1 VILVL
6 EGLFWLSI
14 FTVFYAYFG
23 YLILLWLISLIKTGR
38 TTGNLIEKPSPAFQ
52 MVTLLISAYNEE
64 KNIEKK
70 LSNSLDLNY
79 PKNLLEIIVVSD
91 GSTDRTNEIV
101 AGYADKGVNLYHYE
115 GRIGKTACLNKS
127 IPLAKGDIIVFSD
140 ANSLYNRD
148 AILSMVRHF
157 EDDRIGF
164 VTGYTEYVLEGGE
177 SNLASV
183 GLYAK
188 IEILA
193 KKLESRISSCV
204 GADGAIFAIRKNLY
218 QSLMSYDINDFVIP
232 LNIIRQGY
240 RGVFEEDA
248 YCLEKTARD
257 QRGEFNRQT
266 RITSRTLRALFK
278 RTDLLNPFKYP
289 MFSFELIS
297 HKLIKFIVPFL
308 LVIIFILNIV
318 ILGRQGGIYLIT
330 FSAQILFYF
339 LGCLGNLQDN
349 IKFLSKINAHCK
361 TFILVNFAIFLGWLK
376 YIQGETYT
384 TWQPD
389 R

>member
-1 VILVL
+1 VIFVL

-14 FTVFYAYFG
+14 FAVFYAYFG

-38 TTGNLIEKPSPAFQ
+38 TRDNLKEKPSPASQ

-64 KNIEKK
+64 ANIEKK

-101 AGYADKGVNLYHYE
+101 AGYADKGVNLCHYE

-164 VTGYTEYVLEGGE
+164 VTGYTEYVLEDCE

-218 QSLMSYDINDFVIP
+218 QPLMSYDINDFVIP

-257 QRGEFNRQT
+257 QRGEFSRQI

-278 RTDLLNPFKYP
+278 YTDLLNPFKYP

-297 HKLIKFIVPFL
+297 HKFVKFMVPFL
-308 LVIIFILNIV
+308 LFIIFVLNSV
-318 ILGRQGGIYLIT
+318 ILSRQGGIYLIT

-361 TFILVNFAIFLGWLK
+361 TFILVNFAIFLGWLR

>member
-1 VILVL
+1 
-6 EGLFWLSI
+6 
-14 FTVFYAYFG
+14 
-23 YLILLWLISLIKTGR
+23 LISLIKTGK

-64 KNIEKK
+64 ENIEKK
-70 LSNSLDLNY
+70 LLNSLDLNY

-101 AGYADKGVNLYHYE
+101 AGYADKGVNLCHYE
-115 GRIGKTACLNKS
+115 RRIGKTACLNKS

-148 AILSMVRHF
+148 AILSMVRYF

-183 GLYAK
+183 GVYAK
-188 IEILA
+188 IEILT
-193 KKLESRISSCV
+193 KKLESRIGSCV
-204 GADGAIFAIRKNLY
+204 GADGAIFAIRKKMY
-218 QSLMSYDINDFVIP
+218 QPLMPYDINDFVIP

-266 RITSRTLRALFK
+266 RITNRTLRALFK
-278 RTDLLNPFKYP
+278 RTDLFNPFKYP

-297 HKLIKFIVPFL
+297 HKLIKFMVPFL
-308 LVIIFILNIV
+308 LVIIFVLNIV
-318 ILGRQGGIYLIT
+318 ILGWQGGIYLIT

-339 LGCLGNLQDN
+339 LGFLGNLQDN
-349 IKFLSKINAHCK
+349 VKFLSKINAHCK
-361 TFILVNFAIFLGWLK
+361 TFILVNAAILLGWLR
-376 YIQGETYT
+376 YIQGKTYT

>member
-1 VILVL
+1 
-6 EGLFWLSI
+6 
-14 FTVFYAYFG
+14 
-23 YLILLWLISLIKTGR
+23 
-38 TTGNLIEKPSPAFQ
+38 
-52 MVTLLISAYNEE
+52 
-64 KNIEKK
+64 
-70 LSNSLDLNY
+70 
-79 PKNLLEIIVVSD
+79 
-91 GSTDRTNEIV
+91 
-101 AGYADKGVNLYHYE
+101 
-115 GRIGKTACLNKS
+115 
-127 IPLAKGDIIVFSD
+127 
-140 ANSLYNRD
+140 
-148 AILSMVRHF
+148 
-157 EDDRIGF
+157 

-248 YCLEKTARD
+248 YCLEKTV
-257 QRGEFNRQT
+257 
-266 RITSRTLRALFK
+266 
-278 RTDLLNPFKYP
+278 
-289 MFSFELIS
+289 ELIS

-349 IKFLSKINAHCK
+349 IKFN
-361 TFILVNFAIFLGWLK
+361 
-376 YIQGETYT
+376 YIQDETYRELNQQVNEVKRMLNSFIQKLT
-384 TWQPD
+384 ANG
-389 R
+389 

>member
-1 VILVL
+1 VIFVL

-14 FTVFYAYFG
+14 FAVFYAYLG

-38 TTGNLIEKPSPAFQ
+38 TRGNLKGKPSPASQ

-64 KNIEKK
+64 ANIEKK

-101 AGYADKGVNLYHYE
+101 AGYADKGVNLCHYE

-193 KKLESRISSCV
+193 KKLESRIGSCV
-204 GADGAIFAIRKNLY
+204 GADGAIFAVRKNLY
-218 QSLMSYDINDFVIP
+218 QPLMPYDINDFVIP
-232 LNIIRQGY
+232 LNIIQQGY

-257 QRGEFNRQT
+257 QRGEFSRQI
-266 RITSRTLRALFK
+266 RITNRTLRALFK
-278 RTDLLNPFKYP
+278 YTDLLNPFKYP

-297 HKLIKFIVPFL
+297 HKFVKFMVPFL
-308 LVIIFILNIV
+308 LFIIFVLNIV
-318 ILGRQGGIYLIT
+318 ILSRQGGIYLIT

-361 TFILVNFAIFLGWLK
+361 TFILVNFAIFLGWLR